1 MRVFPNENSL
11 LINTPIVYSQ
21 IPLTRTL
28 KGVKGVGGG
37 GESVR
42 CINGVSVI
50 RGSFLYVMKVKNTL
64 FILTK
69 Y

>member
-1 MRVFPNENSL
+1 M
-11 LINTPIVYSQ
+11 YSQ

-28 KGVKGVGGG
+28 KGVKGVGGGGGG